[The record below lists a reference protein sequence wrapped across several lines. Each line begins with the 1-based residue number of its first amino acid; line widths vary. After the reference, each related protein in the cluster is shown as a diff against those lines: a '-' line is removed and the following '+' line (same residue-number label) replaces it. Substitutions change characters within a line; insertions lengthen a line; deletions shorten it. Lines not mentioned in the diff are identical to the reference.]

1 MQDVDKIFE
10 NIEATCHINSG
21 NFEKH
26 KIRIKNKRFGYRS
39 IFKIIEHLKWVINNE
54 YFNSTIKIVIDS
66 EVIPDDA
73 SLIIFETIIYDV
85 LKKYNLNISYVFN
98 INNRFLGYELFRLSN
113 LYKFND
119 RFIDRQEFI
128 QKYEQR
134 LDINK
139 NRFRKI
145 TYNNKDN
152 LPTNYLSITMSEF
165 ATFLSSFNLE
175 KEYIDDL
182 IEVISE
188 IVGNAIEHSDGDC
201 IVDVKV
207 LNHKKRDYKFVSI
220 TSISIGDIFIGSE
233 IKEFVNNSDKSGYS
247 SNNKIVI
254 NAYNNQKDMFS
265 SEYDIDSFAMVSAY
279 QKYVTTRINP
289 GGTGGSGLT
298 TLIQALIEKSENN
311 YCYSLS
317 GNNIIFFNKPF
328 LNLTEDGLIG
338 FNEINDYMN
347 NIPSMDAVKKIGYK
361 FNCTVYNLMFVV
373 KEMIE

>member
-39 IFKIIEHLKWVINNE
+39 IFKVIEHLKWIINNE
-54 YFNSTIKIVIDS
+54 YFHSTIKIVIDS
-66 EVIPDDA
+66 EVIADDA
-73 SLIIFETIIYDV
+73 SLIIFETVIYDV

-113 LYKFND
+113 LYQFND

-128 QKYEQR
+128 KKYEQR

-152 LPTNYLSITMSEF
+152 LTTNYLSITMSEF
-165 ATFLSSFNLE
+165 ATFLSLFNLE
-175 KEYIDDL
+175 KEYVDDL

-201 IVDVKV
+201 IIDVKV
-207 LNHKKRDYKFVSI
+207 LNHKKRDHKFVSI

-254 NAYNNQKDMFS
+254 NAYNNQKDMFTK
-265 SEYDIDSFAMVSAY
+265 EYDIDSFAMVSAY
-279 QKYVTTRINP
+279 QKYVTTRFNP

-338 FNEINDYMN
+338 FNEINDYIN